1 MGLNTLGVPSAHQWL
16 PDHRPSSHPKAGC
29 HRQPSIPWVIFP
41 DSLQCHAPR
50 STIREKT
57 MVPIAGTLL
66 FTELIESSRRKAIP
80 LTDNPQ
86 MLRKRGRG
94 GKGTLYHL
102 RQQTPSPLLPRP
114 RTRTIPFF
122 LPLDLS
128 TTLVG
133 VLHLPSAG
141 GWQGAR
147 PGYAPDQRHM
157 PCHSAR
163 ALLRPPSK
171 QRLQPHASFGAGGG
185 CAGLGVA
192 GRRHLPRG

>member
-1 MGLNTLGVPSAHQWL
+1 MGLNILGVPSAHQWL
-16 PDHRPSSHPKAGC
+16 PDHRPSSHSKAGC

-41 DSLQCHAPR
+41 DSLQCHVPR

-66 FTELIESSRRKAIP
+66 FTELMESSQRKAIP
-80 LTDNPQ
+80 PTDKSRT
-86 MLRKRGRG
+86 LRKRGREEMEH
-94 GKGTLYHL
+94 YHL

-114 RTRTIPFF
+114 QTRTIPFF

-133 VLHLPSAG
+133 VLHLPCAG
-141 GWQGAR
+141 GWQSAR

-171 QRLQPHASFGAGGG
+171 QRLRPHASFGAGEG
-185 CAGLGVA
+185 CAGLGEA
-192 GRRHLPRG
+192 RRRHLPRG